1 MSPITP
7 KTNLTTPML
16 PLHAIPTE
24 VIRKGFRP
32 YRGFMTSL
40 LVNLPQDDQA
50 LRHHIGR
57 PLSALSAEKAAELAL
72 DVTPIY
78 DVFARLFGYDP
89 ALLKVGNG
97 ECGVEGHD
105 WNLYGEKNR
114 VPQVVRWRGFDGG
127 EALLCIGTD
136 QLTRYA
142 QVVGLADEIMA
153 PKMYQAF
160 EAIGEMR
167 EKKGPASIDRP
178 VGDLLEKVMLD
189 VDLNRF
195 DFSASV
201 WHELHEGK
209 PTERQAEDLQK
220 LRFSC
225 RTYRGQPRGH
235 LVKLTQ
241 GTIGKLRR
249 SRLPGQRIALIG
261 RESDFPIV
269 LQPDEP
275 TPQHFSEQIY
285 AQSVKDVEGM
295 MQNMLGRVFETQV
308 ERVHDFLDAEEL
320 SVTAGDPEEN
330 ERVFALGYFIGR
342 AEAGLI
348 TSMNDLVLKTTFS
361 REFRG
366 TPAKSLLGTH
376 SVKKLYGGHVLPGAD
391 LIEMA
396 ITSVMHEAD
405 FAIGGLKD
413 HFALLGRVVTSDD
426 LALQRDK
433 EAVIMKAYKLAK
445 PYTAVY
451 RGLPI
456 RVIDSYVV
464 SHGDDSEG
472 LACDYHVDHQNQAL
486 HFVSLYRVKANKP

>member
-7 KTNLTTPML
+7 KPNPNTHML

-24 VIRKGFRP
+24 VIRKSFRP
-32 YRGFMTSL
+32 YRGFITSL

-114 VPQVVRWRGFDGG
+114 VPQVVRWRAFGG

-167 EKKGPASIDRP
+167 EKKGPATIDRP
-178 VGDLLEKVMLD
+178 VGNLLEKVMLEVVHFD
-189 VDLNRF
+189 RF
-195 DFSASV
+195 DFSARV

-209 PTERQAEDLQK
+209 PTERQVEDLQK

-225 RTYRGQPRGH
+225 WTYRGQPSGH
-235 LVKLTQ
+235 FVKLTQ

-249 SRLPGQRIALIG
+249 TRLPGQRIALIG

-275 TPQHFSEQIY
+275 TPQHFFEQIY

-376 SVKKLYGGHVLPGAD
+376 SVKKLYGGHVVPGAD

-405 FAIGGLKD
+405 FAIGGMKD